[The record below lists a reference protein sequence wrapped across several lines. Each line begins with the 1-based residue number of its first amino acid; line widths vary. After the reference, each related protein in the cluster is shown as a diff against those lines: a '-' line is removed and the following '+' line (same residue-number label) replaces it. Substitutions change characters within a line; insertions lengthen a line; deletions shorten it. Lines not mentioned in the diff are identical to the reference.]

1 MRKQLT
7 RAILVTGTVA
17 AAVGL
22 AVPAA
27 MAAGTWTVTGG
38 QNFTSAQASG
48 ATFKLAD
55 GSNSFTCTVASGS
68 GSVKDQSMS
77 TNTQIG
83 SITAASFSSCSGSFS
98 SKGSDSQKAGTVST
112 LNVSS
117 FSAPV
122 TTGTITG
129 VDHIL
134 TITSPI
140 SCSTEVQGTAGV
152 TYNNNTHE
160 LNFTTAG
167 DNLTV
172 VGTGCNGIINQGTHP
187 TFSSSGG
194 GEVVTGS
201 PTNPIQISQ
210 P

>member
-1 MRKQLT
+1 MRKQLART
-7 RAILVTGTVA
+7 ILAAGT
-17 AAVGL
+17 AAVVLSL
-22 AVPAA
+22 AVPPA

-38 QNFTSAQASG
+38 PNFTAKPATG
-48 ATFKLAD
+48 ATFKLTD
-55 GSNSFTCTVASGS
+55 GANSFTCTAASAA
-68 GSVKDQSMS
+68 GSVTDQSKS
-77 TNTQIG
+77 TNTNIG
-83 SITAASFSSCSGSFS
+83 SVTASSFTSCTGAFN
-98 SKGSDSQKAGTVST
+98 SKGSDTQKAGTTST
-112 LNVSS
+112 LTVSS
-117 FSAPV
+117 FSSPV

-134 TITSPI
+134 SITSPI
-140 SCSTEVQGTAGV
+140 SCSTEVTGTAGV
-152 TYNNNTHE
+152 TYNNTTHE